1 MSRLGGFH
9 VNVGSGNVV
18 KETREAR
25 DFDRVTLSGIGT
37 VIIAQTGEESLT
49 IEADDNILP
58 LVTSEVRGHELVLG
72 MEPHIS
78 LARHAPITFHL
89 TVKDLRGV
97 SVSGAGKIE
106 LGALKTDTLRLAISG
121 TGDLD
126 APEVSAETLEITIS
140 GAGKIG
146 VERLSASALDATIS
160 GTGSVRLAGH
170 VAEQAVSIPG
180 AGSFDAH
187 DLTSDR
193 ARVKVSG
200 AGSANVNVR
209 ETLEARVSG
218 IGSIHYAGQPQVS
231 RSVSG
236 LGSIRP
242 MHG

>member
-9 VNVGSGNVV
+9 VNVGSGKVV
-18 KETREAR
+18 TETREAR
-25 DFDRVTLSGIGT
+25 DFDRVSLTAIGT
-37 VIIAQTGEESLT
+37 IKIQQTGEESLT

-58 LVTSEVRGHELVLG
+58 MITTEVHGHELVLG

-78 LARHAPITFHL
+78 ISHHAPIIFHL
-89 TVKDLRGV
+89 TVKDLRGL

-106 LGALKTDTLRLAISG
+106 LSALKSDTLRLAISG
-121 TGDLD
+121 TGDLS
-126 APEVSAETLEITIS
+126 APEVSVETLEITIS
-140 GAGKIG
+140 GAGKIS
-146 VERLSASALDATIS
+146 VDHLTASALDTTIS
-160 GTGSVRLAGH
+160 GTGSVNLAGH
-170 VAEQAVSIPG
+170 VAQQTVSIPG

-187 DLTSDR
+187 ELTSDR

-209 ETLEARVSG
+209 ETLEAHVSG
-218 IGSIHYAGQPQVS
+218 IGSIHYAGQPHVT
-231 RSVSG
+231 RKVSG